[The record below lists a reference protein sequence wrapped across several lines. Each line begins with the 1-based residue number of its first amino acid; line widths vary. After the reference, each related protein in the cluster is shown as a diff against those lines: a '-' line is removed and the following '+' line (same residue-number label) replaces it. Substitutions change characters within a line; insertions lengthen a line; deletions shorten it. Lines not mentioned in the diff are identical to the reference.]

1 MDGRESGALYLATNN
16 NNSTENQR
24 DTGHMPEIIINGPA
38 GRLEARY
45 SHSKTPNAPLALILH
60 PNPDRG
66 GTMNHKIPYALY
78 QAFVAQGFS
87 TLRFNFRGVG
97 ASQGI
102 YDKGEGELSDAAAAL
117 DWMQTLNPNASN
129 VWIAGFNFGAW
140 IGMQL
145 LMRRPEIK
153 GFVSVCPPANEIDFS
168 FLAPC
173 PQSGLIIQGNKDN
186 IVPEPMVEKLVQK
199 LNAQKGISVDYRVVD
214 GANHF
219 YNDHVDMMTEH
230 VHDYLNSR
238 GVGVRPV
245 QLQGLLTKPVLEEKA
260 AKPRKKAA

>member
-1 MDGRESGALYLATNN
+1 
-16 NNSTENQR
+16 
-24 DTGHMPEIIINGPA
+24 MPEIIINGPA

-66 GTMNHKIPYALY
+66 GTMNHKIPVSTY
-78 QAFVAQGFS
+78 QAFVAHGFS

-97 ASQGI
+97 QSQGI

-117 DWMQTLNPNASN
+117 DWMQALNPNAPY
-129 VWIAGFNFGAW
+129 VWISGFNFGAW

-153 GFVSVCPPANEIDFS
+153 GFVSICPPANEIDFS

-186 IVPEPMVEKLVQK
+186 IVPEASVEKLVQK
-199 LNAQKGISVDYRVVD
+199 LNAQKGIEVDYRVVD

-219 YNDHVDMMTEH
+219 FNEHTDIMVDHI
-230 VHDYLNSR
+230 HDYLNKR
-238 GVGVRPV
+238 AVGVVKVP
-245 QLQGLLTKPVLEEKA
+245 TKADQEAAAQEAAALA
-260 AKPRKKAA
+260 AKAKSEPKSKSKKAA